1 MAGALSIVIFS
12 GVLVCSVSGGIVS
25 SIVVENIE
33 KSTSMLSKD
42 CVNRCDLR
50 MVKGLPII
58 VFLVI
63 LVFAAVGFV
72 GIIVGSSMGKSSS
85 MSSSASAVDFI
96 GGCGL

>member
-1 MAGALSIVIFS
+1 MAGASSIVIFLGFS
-12 GVLVCSVSGGIVS
+12 VCSVSGSIVG
-25 SIVVENIE
+25 SIVVENIK
-33 KSTSMLSKD
+33 KSTSMSSED

-63 LVFAAVGFV
+63 LVFVAVGFI
-72 GIIVGSSMGKSSS
+72 GIIVGSSMGKLSSV
-85 MSSSASAVDFI
+85 SSLASAVDFI